1 MLLSQLDT
9 SLFLSL
15 RGTGQESLPLLYTAF
30 FLAKWVLY
38 FVPVYLLSVFLV
50 KATPARRRVAVAAIL
65 AIVIGIVVSFLIGH
79 IYHRPRPFLSDLGA
93 SLMHHRDSASF
104 PSNHATIMAAF
115 AMTLVLARWW
125 KTAAIAIVA
134 TIAVGWSRVFIGVHY
149 PFDILGGFVLGSLS
163 ALMSA
168 RILSSF
174 GLYIGKQTR

>member
-15 RGTGQESLPLLYTAF
+15 RGTGQESLPLLYSAF
-30 FLAKWVLY
+30 FLAKWVL
-38 FVPVYLLSVFLV
+38 FLVPVYLLATFFV
-50 KATPARRRVAVAAIL
+50 KATPARRRVVVAAIL
-65 AIVIGIVVSFLIGH
+65 AIVIGIVVSYLIGF
-79 IYHRPRPFLSDLGA
+79 IYNRPRPFLTDLGA
-93 SLMHHRDSASF
+93 SLMHHRNSPSF

-134 TIAVGWSRVFIGVHY
+134 TVAVGWSRVFMGVHY
-149 PFDILGGFVLGSLS
+149 PFDILGGFILGSLS

-168 RILSSF
+168 QLLSTV
-174 GLYIGKQTR
+174 GLYVGKQPR